1 MRRHAPSLLAFVLGT
16 SAAWA
21 IAAEEGQKA
30 ITDPA
35 KAGQAYALQGEYAG
49 TVRDPDQG
57 ERKLGI
63 QVIAL
68 GNDRFEAVAYHG
80 GLPGDGWDGEERVR
94 GMGELKGGVARFT
107 SDHGTGLIRDQ
118 KFVIADGD
126 GAEIGALPKVE
137 RKSPTLGKKPP
148 RNAVVLF
155 DGKSL
160 DQFEGGELTDG
171 GYLSVLTARGVR
183 SRKAFG
189 DHHLHIEFRTPFMPE
204 ARGQAR
210 GNSGVYVQGRYEV
223 QVLDSFG
230 LEGKDNE
237 CGGIYQIAEPEVNM
251 CYPPLAWQTYD
262 VNFAAP
268 RYEKGRKVR
277 NARITIRHNGVLIHN
292 DLELPRGTPGGTG
305 DEAAEGG
312 QLYLQNH
319 GNPVVFR
326 NIWVV
331 EEPGGAEAN

>member
-1 MRRHAPSLLAFVLGT
+1 MHKHALPVLLTLAIGAVGLQAF
-16 SAAWA
+16 
-21 IAAEEGQKA
+21 AAEEGQKA

-35 KAGQAYALQGEYAG
+35 KGGRAYEVQGEYAG
-49 TVRDPDQG
+49 TIRDPDQG

-68 GNDRFEAVAYHG
+68 GGDQFEAIAYPG
-80 GLPGDGWDGEERVR
+80 GLPGDGWGGEERIR
-94 GMGELKGGVARFT
+94 GTGELKDGVARFK
-107 SDHGTGLIRDQ
+107 SDHGTGLIRDGR
-118 KFVIADGD
+118 FVIADGD
-126 GAEIGALPKVE
+126 GEEIGALPKVE
-137 RKSPTLGKKPP
+137 RKSPTLGRKPP

-160 DQFEGGELTDG
+160 DELEGGELTDDG
-171 GYLSVLTARGVR
+171 DLSVLTPRGVR
-183 SRKAFG
+183 SKKAFG
-189 DHHLHIEFRTPFMPE
+189 DHHLHIEFRTPFMPD

-237 CGGIYQIAEPEVNM
+237 CGGIYQIAAPKVNM
-251 CYPPLAWQTYD
+251 CFPPLAWQTYD
-262 VNFAAP
+262 INFAAP
-268 RYEKGRKVR
+268 RYENGRKVR
-277 NARITIRHNGVLIHN
+277 NARITIRHNGVVIHE

-305 DEAAEGG
+305 DESAEGG
-312 QLYLQNH
+312 PLFLQNH

-331 EEPGGAEAN
+331 EEPGAGN